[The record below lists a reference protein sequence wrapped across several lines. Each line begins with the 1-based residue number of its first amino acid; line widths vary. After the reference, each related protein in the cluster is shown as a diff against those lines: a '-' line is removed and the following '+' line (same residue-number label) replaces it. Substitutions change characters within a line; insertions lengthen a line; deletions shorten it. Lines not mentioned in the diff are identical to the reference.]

1 MLGVMLIYVYILF
14 VCIAASIQVGERGTQ
29 SLVGQKLEAEAR
41 SWVQV
46 VSLIT
51 FFSLIMILIIT
62 VACLG

>member
-41 SWVQV
+41 S
-46 VSLIT
+46 
-51 FFSLIMILIIT
+51 
-62 VACLG
+62 